1 MKKKLI
7 LTIVVLCACGI
18 MQAQDYSMV
27 TGKSINDRITL
38 GLGSC
43 IRDGNNVTITFFGI
57 LRV

>member
-1 MKKKLI
+1 M
-7 LTIVVLCACGI
+7 TIVVLCACGI